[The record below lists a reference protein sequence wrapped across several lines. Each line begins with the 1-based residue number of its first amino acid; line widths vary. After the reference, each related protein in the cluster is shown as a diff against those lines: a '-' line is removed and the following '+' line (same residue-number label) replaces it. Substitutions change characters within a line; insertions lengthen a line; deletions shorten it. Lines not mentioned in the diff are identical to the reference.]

1 MPSRVRTLFK
11 RKETFRATPATPSG
25 RAVGSSCSTRLDQR
39 LNSCGV
45 KPSKFIFEFIPI
57 PPLFWG
63 RFQYCAHLERG
74 GRGNPALAML
84 FQAALFLI
92 VGSAKD
98 QNPRAKSC
106 SSLIR
111 STSSDDDQMQRATGD
126 CRRIGT
132 RRKL

>member
-11 RKETFRATPATPSG
+11 RKETFRAAPATPSG

-63 RFQYCAHLERG
+63 RFQYFAYLERG
-74 GRGNPALAML
+74 GRGNPTLAMVFPSSVVFVL
-84 FQAALFLI
+84 L
-92 VGSAKD
+92 GSPK
-98 QNPRAKSC
+98 AKSQGC

-111 STSSDDDQMQRATGD
+111 STRGDDDQMQRATGD
-126 CRRIGT
+126 CRRIGA
-132 RRKL
+132 